1 MVELNY
7 NRFVPAAG
15 AVFRVVFKMET
26 HINSRVCHSC
36 KCLQECSRRISIT
49 LRSLTRT
56 LGWGAWVVITSVI
69 NKTGNTLQKLK
80 EATSWLWAISAN
92 NGLYWWHIIMS
103 DITLQPI
110 WRYVQ
115 SQETAWNFKR
125 NYVFFKV
132 RALLFQLWR
141 TNTPIFACTND
152 CNAFIKILMQY

>member
-15 AVFRVVFKMET
+15 AVFRVVFKMEHT
-26 HINSRVCHSC
+26 STAGFVTIANV
-36 KCLQECSRRISIT
+36 LQECSRRISIT

-69 NKTGNTLQKLK
+69 NKTGNTLQMLK

-92 NGLYWWHIIMS
+92 NGIYWWHIIMS

-125 NYVFFKV
+125 NYVFLKYVHFCFHYGEQIHWY
-132 RALLFQLWR
+132 LLVPMIVTLS
-141 TNTPIFACTND
+141 
-152 CNAFIKILMQY
+152 